1 MILELPRRISIAWTV
16 FRSSWGQWLFFFN
29 YLALHKSQVQSI
41 QFWSCLMIW
50 LLLVLL
56 LARVWSWDLLK
67 NQNHDNW
74 IWTELIELEIWK
86 GQDNWKK
93 VNYLVL
99 GNKFNR
105 LDTELHKKQNDAS
118 ENMIFRLTCS
128 FAVANTKILQI
139 ANTFLEHKMF
149 SKCFF

>member
-1 MILELPRRISIAWTV
+1 MTL
-16 FRSSWGQWLFFFN
+16 FFN

-50 LLLVLL
+50 LLLWLEFLKDLYSFNLKINIYRKYLLLL

-118 ENMIFRLTCS
+118 ENMTFRLTC
-128 FAVANTKILQI
+128 FLAVANTKILQI

-149 SKCFF
+149 IKCFF